1 MDGFEEN
8 NGVIVIAA
16 TNMAQKLDHALVRA
30 GRFDRTIRVGL
41 PDREQ
46 RKAIIEMYLKDK
58 GDETV
63 DIDTLVSDMAGFS
76 GADLANIVNLAGIEA
91 VKAKRQAITMP
102 DLVEAKE
109 TVAMGRARKSMVVPQ
124 KEKELTAYH
133 EGGHAIVAL
142 FTEGANPIYKATLM
156 PRGPALGMVS
166 FTTTDE
172 FSKTREALLAQLDVG
187 MGGRAAEELIFGSSQ
202 VTTGASSD
210 FNQATNIATAMVTQF
225 GMSDKVGKVYYE
237 RQDLEKL
244 SPELQNLINSEIKI
258 LLDESYDRAMNT
270 LKTHRD
276 KLELLAQELLK
287 SETLNVDEIKNLVSY
302 QDSLKESPFKFQ
314 SYQEPGLRP
323 RGRKST
329 ESSESSPTKRQEKPT
344 SSSQDPAP
352 KRKSDSRPGPPKPLF
367 S

>member
-16 TNMAQKLDHALVRA
+16 TNMAHKLDHALVRA

-41 PDREQ
+41 PDRDQ
-46 RKAIIEMYLKDK
+46 RKEIIEMYMKDK

-63 DIDTLVSDMAGFS
+63 DINTLVSDMAGFS

-91 VKAKRQAITMP
+91 VKAKRQKITMH

-166 FTTTDE
+166 FTTEDE
-172 FSKTREALLAQLDVG
+172 YSKTREALLAQLDVG

-225 GMSDKVGKVYYE
+225 GMSDKVGKVFYE
-237 RQDLEKL
+237 RHDIEKL

-258 LLDESYDRAMNT
+258 LLDESYERAMNT
-270 LKTHRD
+270 LRKHRD
-276 KLELLAQELLK
+276 KLEMLAQALLQE
-287 SETLNVDEIKNLVSY
+287 ETLGVKEIKRLVGYEDNLR
-302 QDSLKESPFKFQ
+302 ESPFKFET
-314 SYQEPGLRP
+314 YQEPGIRT
-323 RGRKST
+323 R
-329 ESSESSPTKRQEKPT
+329 
-344 SSSQDPAP
+344 
-352 KRKSDSRPGPPKPLF
+352 
-367 S
+367 